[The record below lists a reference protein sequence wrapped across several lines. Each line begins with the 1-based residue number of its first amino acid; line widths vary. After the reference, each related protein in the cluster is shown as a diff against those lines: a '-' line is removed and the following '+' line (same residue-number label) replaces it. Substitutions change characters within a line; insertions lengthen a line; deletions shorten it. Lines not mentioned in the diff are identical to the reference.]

1 MTGRRSASASAVLR
15 VVLDEGAIARS
26 TIARRTGL
34 SAAAVTGHV
43 AELMQRGFLTELPE
57 VAGAV
62 GRPHVPVDLDTERF
76 VVCGAHIAVDHLTV
90 GLLDLRGKVLAQQE
104 VPHHG
109 AEPAEQVAQIAELLD
124 DLLIG
129 HAPDRTPL
137 GLGVATGGWVDEASG
152 TVVEHGFLDWRG
164 VPLRDLL
171 TEVTGL
177 DVRVDGHSRALI
189 HAERLL
195 GQPRARSSVVQL
207 FTGNVV
213 DAAFATGDTVHH
225 GPRSAAGAVA
235 HLRVDDSEESCRC
248 GRSGCLEA
256 TVSERTVARKA
267 AEAGLVETADFP
279 AILRLAATG
288 NTRAVALFHERAR
301 IIGQAAALLFD
312 VLNPEILI
320 VLDQSVRDVEGCL
333 STIRDEVSQRSWTCQ
348 DAEKFLV
355 ASSFPGTE
363 LVTAGA
369 AAMLNSLYEDPLFTR
384 LPHAS

>member
-43 AELMQRGFLTELPE
+43 AELMRLGFLTELPE
-57 VAGAV
+57 VVGAV
-62 GRPHVPVDLDTERF
+62 GRPHVPVELDAERF
-76 VVCGAHIAVDHLTV
+76 VVCGAHIAVEHFTV

-129 HAPDRTPL
+129 HAPERTPL

-152 TVVEHGFLDWRG
+152 IVVEHGLLGWNQ

-177 DVRVDGHSRALI
+177 DVGVDGHSRALI

-235 HLRVDDSEESCRC
+235 HLRVDDSEEPCRC

-267 AEAGLVETADFP
+267 FEAGLIETSHFP
-279 AILRLAATG
+279 DLLHLAAAG
-288 NTRAVALFHERAR
+288 NTHAVALFQDRAR

-320 VLDQSVRDVEGCL
+320 VLDQSARDVEGCL
-333 STIRDEVSQRSWTCQ
+333 STIRDEVARRSWVCQ
-348 DAEKFLV
+348 DAEKTIV

-363 LVTAGA
+363 LVTAGGA
-369 AAMLNSLYEDPLFTR
+369 VVLNTLYEDPLFTR
-384 LPHAS
+384 LPNAS

>member
-43 AELMQRGFLTELPE
+43 AELMRRGFLIELPE

-62 GRPHVPVDLDTERF
+62 GRPHVPLELDTERF
-76 VVCGAHIAVDHLTV
+76 VVGGAHIAVDHLTV

-104 VPHHG
+104 APHHG
-109 AEPAEQVAQIAELLD
+109 AEPAVQVAQIAELLD

-129 HAPDRTPL
+129 HAPERTPL

-152 TVVEHGFLDWRG
+152 TVVEHGLLGWHG
-164 VPLRDLL
+164 VPLRELL

-235 HLRVDDSEESCRC
+235 HLRVDDSEEPCRC

-267 AEAGLVETADFP
+267 VEAQIIEEPNFTDVLH
-279 AILRLAATG
+279 LAATG
-288 NTRAVALFHERAR
+288 NSGAIAIFHERAR

-333 STIRDEVSQRSWTCQ
+333 STIRDEVSQRSWICQ
-348 DAEKFLV
+348 DAAKNVV

-363 LVTAGA
+363 LATAGGA
-369 AAMLNSLYEDPLFTR
+369 VMLNVLYEDPLFTK
-384 LPHAS
+384 LANAS

>member
-43 AELMQRGFLTELPE
+43 AELMHRGFLRELPE

-76 VVCGAHIAVDHLTV
+76 VVCGAHIAVENLTV
-90 GLLDLRGKVLAQQE
+90 GLLDLRGKVLVQQE

-109 AEPAEQVAQIAELLD
+109 AEPAVQAAQIAELLD

-129 HAPDRTPL
+129 HAPERTPL
-137 GLGVATGGWVDEASG
+137 GLGAATGGWVDGESG
-152 TVVEHGFLDWRG
+152 TVVEHGLLGWRG

-235 HLRVDDSEESCRC
+235 HLRVDDSDEPCRC

-267 AEAGLVETADFP
+267 FEAGLVEEPVFTDV
-279 AILRLAATG
+279 LHSAATG
-288 NTRAVALFHERAR
+288 NKGAITLFHERAR

-333 STIRDEVSQRSWTCQ
+333 STIRDEVGRRSWICQ
-348 DAEKFLV
+348 NATENVV

-363 LVTAGA
+363 LATAGA
-369 AAMLNSLYEDPLFTR
+369 AVMLNACYEDPLFTK
-384 LPHAS
+384 LANAS

>member
-15 VVLDEGAIARS
+15 AVLDEGAIARS

-43 AELMQRGFLTELPE
+43 AELMRRGFLTELPE

-62 GRPHVPVDLDTERF
+62 GRPFVPVDLDTGRF
-76 VVCGAHIAVDHLTV
+76 VVCGAHVAVDHLTV
-90 GLLDLRGKVLAQQE
+90 GLLDLRGKVLAQHE
-104 VPHHG
+104 TPHHG
-109 AEPAEQVAQIAELLD
+109 AEPAVQAAQIAELLD
-124 DLLIG
+124 DLLVG
-129 HAPDRTPL
+129 HAPERTPL
-137 GLGVATGGWVDEASG
+137 GLGVATGGWVDESSG
-152 TVVEHGFLDWRG
+152 TVVEHGLLGWQG

-195 GQPRARSSVVQL
+195 GQRRARRSVVQL

-235 HLRVDDSEESCRC
+235 HLRVDDSEEPCRC

-256 TVSERTVARKA
+256 TVSERTIARKA
-267 AEAGLVETADFP
+267 VEAQIVEKPIFADV
-279 AILRLAATG
+279 LHLAASG
-288 NTRAVALFHERAR
+288 NKSAIALFHERAR

-333 STIRDEVSQRSWTCQ
+333 STIRDEVAQRSWICQ
-348 DAEKFLV
+348 NAVENVV

-363 LVTAGA
+363 LATAGGA
-369 AAMLNSLYEDPLFTR
+369 VILNALYEDPLFAD
-384 LPHAS
+384 LANAS

>member
-1 MTGRRSASASAVLR
+1 VLR
-15 VVLDEGAIARS
+15 VVLDEGATARS

-43 AELMQRGFLTELPE
+43 AELMRRGFLTELPE
-57 VAGAV
+57 VTGAV
-62 GRPHVPVDLDTERF
+62 GRPSVPVDLDTERF
-76 VVCGAHIAVDHLTV
+76 VVCGAHIAVENLTV
-90 GLLDLRGKVLAQQE
+90 GLLDLRGKVLTQQE

-124 DLLIG
+124 DLLVG
-129 HAPDRTPL
+129 HAPERTPL

-152 TVVEHGFLDWRG
+152 TVVEHGLLGWHG

-171 TEVTGL
+171 GEATGL

-195 GQPRARSSVVQL
+195 GHQSARSSVVQL

-235 HLRVDDSEESCRC
+235 HLRVDDSDEACRC

-256 TVSERTVARKA
+256 TVSERTIARKA
-267 AEAGLVETADFP
+267 FESGLVKEQNFADV
-279 AILRLAATG
+279 LHLAAAG
-288 NTRAVALFHERAR
+288 NKSAVTLFHDRAR
-301 IIGQAAALLFD
+301 VIGQAVALLFD

-333 STIRDEVSQRSWTCQ
+333 STIRDEVSQRSWICQ
-348 DAEKFLV
+348 DSAKNVV
-355 ASSFPGTE
+355 ASSFPGVE
-363 LVTAGA
+363 LATAGGA
-369 AAMLNSLYEDPLFTR
+369 VILNALYEDPLFAR
-384 LPHAS
+384 LANAS